1 MSNLFRR
8 ALPWAAALSMLL
20 SACGGGT
27 SPSSA
32 PPADPDAGG
41 APPPISTAFT
51 AFGSS
56 ARTASLA
63 WAPPTGVARI
73 EIERR
78 RDGDPYETVAS
89 VDAQAGA
96 YLDAGL
102 APNTAYQYR
111 LVAAGADR
119 RPLAEQAVATGDEE
133 PVVTPAGSALGAEVT
148 AASGTGAVSPDGR
161 IALQWAADA
170 LPAGSQAR
178 LQPVGNTAP
187 AGRGDALR
195 VRLDAAPS
203 RTLTLTLR
211 YAEAQDDEA
220 DALRIALQRP
230 DGRWTSL
237 PLASIDKATRTLT
250 AELPAGALAVPG
262 GPAAAAE
269 VSVEFTIAGYVGF
282 ELKPA
287 EARVKVGHTLA
298 LVPYAR
304 VRGHETSIGVCV
316 RFAEFEA
323 CVMQPVMESREIPLR
338 NQREGYAR
346 AWTVAGV
353 PGGDA
358 AHGTVAP
365 NGSIGA
371 VYTAPAQ
378 VPSPPVVRVAFTSRA
393 LDTGRTVK
401 LVSRVEVWDDHWSGT
416 MSALTPPSYAGTV
429 FLATAN
435 LSWAADAA
443 ASTATRKVYRAQGEI
458 EVQVTDD
465 DCTVAI
471 SPAVQPVS
479 ADVRLVELVVDEGAV
494 PMTYQAKLITFWQ
507 ATISASCPKGGA
519 TQTTQ
524 TAGYGWEVQGYVSP
538 DGRLIEG
545 GTTSEDGTALEWRFT
560 R

>member
-1 MSNLFRR
+1 MPPFFRR

-20 SACGGGT
+20 SACGGGDA
-27 SPSSA
+27 PSSA
-32 PPADPDAGG
+32 PPADPGAGT
-41 APPPISTAFT
+41 PPPASTAFT

-63 WAPPTGVARI
+63 WAPPAGVARI

-78 RDGDPYETVAS
+78 RDGGAYETVAS

-102 APNTAYQYR
+102 APNSAYQYR

-133 PVVTPAGSALGAEVT
+133 PVTTAAGTALGAELT
-148 AASGTGAVSPDGR
+148 AAATTGAASPDGR
-161 IALQWAADA
+161 IALRWAADA
-170 LPAGSQAR
+170 LPAGSVVR
-178 LQPVGNTAP
+178 LQPVANTAP

-195 VRLDAAPS
+195 VRLDAAPIQP
-203 RTLTLTLR
+203 LTLTLR

-237 PLASIDKATRTLT
+237 PLVSIDKATRTLT
-250 AELPAGALAVPG
+250 AELPAGALALPA

-269 VSVEFTIAGYVGF
+269 VSVQFTIAGYVGF

-287 EARVKVGHTLA
+287 EARVKVGQTLA

-338 NQREGYAR
+338 NQREGYER

-358 AHGTVAP
+358 ARGTVAP
-365 NGSIGA
+365 NGSVGA

-393 LDTGRTVK
+393 LETGRSAK

-443 ASTATRKVYRAQGEI
+443 ASTTTRKVYRAQGSI
-458 EVQVTDD
+458 EVEVTDD
-465 DCTVAI
+465 NCTVAI

-479 ADVRLVELVVDEGAV
+479 ADTRLVELVVDEGSY
-494 PMTYQAKLITFWQ
+494 PMTYQARLITFWT
-507 ATISASCPKGGA
+507 ATLSASCPQGGA
-519 TQTTQ
+519 SQTTQ
-524 TAGYGWEVQGYVSP
+524 NAGYGWEVQGFVSP

-545 GTTSEDGTALEWRFT
+545 GMTSEDGTALEWRFT